1 MFFKSHCFTTILLN
15 LIYFSGKK
23 DLIYLKKDR
32 FDRKVNMYDV
42 INNLYHLIV
51 SVQMETENMLDR
63 SNNISVFIGLQNVM
77 DRYGTDQ
84 KAIRYNGNI
93 VLVLKE

>member
-42 INNLYHLIV
+42 INNLSHLIV

-63 SNNISVFIGLQNVM
+63 SNNISVFIGLQNVIH
-77 DRYGTDQ
+77 RYGTDQ

-93 VLVLKE
+93 VLVVKE